1 MNLETIVK
9 AGGPGIILG
18 IVASFTGIGAYI
30 LLKLFKE
37 EPIIGLATGSTAGNA
52 VATPEAVAAADPS
65 LAVVAAAA
73 TAQVAAACVV
83 SAITCPFIV
92 SFVFKKMRQRQAKLM
107 EAKGNGELA
116 K

>member
-1 MNLETIVK
+1 
-9 AGGPGIILG
+9 
-18 IVASFTGIGAYI
+18 
-30 LLKLFKE
+30 
-37 EPIIGLATGSTAGNA
+37 

-92 SFVFKKMRQRQAKLM
+92 SCVFKKMRQRQAKLM

>member
-1 MNLETIVK
+1 
-9 AGGPGIILG
+9 
-18 IVASFTGIGAYI
+18 GIGAYI

-52 VATPEAVAAADPS
+52 VATPEAVAAADPT

-83 SAITCPFIV
+83 SAIICPFIV
-92 SFVFKKMRQRQAKLM
+92 SFVFKKLRQNQSNAVKHNDRA
-107 EAKGNGELA
+107 EAAG
-116 K
+116 